1 MGGTAYPAFWFG
13 VIIWE
18 VREDGKMDEVSTV
31 GAGMWGEDGLWG
43 GGHGYGIIST
53 SIKRVVLIQIKNFL

>member
-43 GGHGYGIIST
+43 GGHIFIGS
-53 SIKRVVLIQIKNFL
+53 L